1 MSSPLE
7 NALDLLNN
15 LFLDYCTKI
24 EENVQLATQSF
35 MKTEPKDVQRV
46 IDNDHEIDRL
56 EIEIEEECLQIIAM
70 YQPLAKDLRFIIGIL
85 KMNNDLERIGDLAVN
100 IVRKVIIFSD
110 QETSLSQQGTF
121 FYLPEMIDEALNM
134 LNKSIESFI
143 KRDPDLAREVCGLDD
158 KVDHLK
164 REMKVVVLNKMKESP
179 EEIEQLTGILRNSNH
194 LERIADLSTNIAEDV
209 IYLVEGDI
217 IRHTRKLADV
227 SS

>member
-46 IDNDHEIDRL
+46 IDNDHEIDQL

-100 IVRKVIIFSD
+100 IVRKVIIFSN
-110 QETSLSQQGTF
+110 QETSLSKQGTS
-121 FYLPEMIDEALNM
+121 FYLPEMIDETLNM
-134 LNKSIESFI
+134 LNKSIECFI
-143 KRDPDLAREVCGLDD
+143 KRDPELAREVCRLDD

-164 REMKVVVLNKMKESP
+164 REMKVVVLSKMKESP

-217 IRHTRKLADV
+217 IRHARKLSDI

>member
-110 QETSLSQQGTF
+110 QETSLSQQGMF

-134 LNKSIESFI
+134 LQEAYEQKKNEERRRSLVNGNLVWC
-143 KRDPDLAREVCGLDD
+143 RYLGLPGQQQD
-158 KVDHLK
+158 
-164 REMKVVVLNKMKESP
+164 
-179 EEIEQLTGILRNSNH
+179 
-194 LERIADLSTNIAEDV
+194 
-209 IYLVEGDI
+209 
-217 IRHTRKLADV
+217 
-227 SS
+227 